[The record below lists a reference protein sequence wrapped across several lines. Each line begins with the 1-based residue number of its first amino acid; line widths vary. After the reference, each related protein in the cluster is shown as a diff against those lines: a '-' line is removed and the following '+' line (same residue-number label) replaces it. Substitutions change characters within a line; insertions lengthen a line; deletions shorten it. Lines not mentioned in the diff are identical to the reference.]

1 MVESVM
7 EKVDI
12 NESNKIDFS
21 EFLMASLSKD
31 LISEKTRIEQAFDM
45 FDQNGQGV
53 LTREDLE
60 NVMGPISQKYWEE
73 ILEDCDTN

>member
-31 LISEKTRIEQAFDM
+31 LISEKTRIE
-45 FDQNGQGV
+45 
-53 LTREDLE
+53 
-60 NVMGPISQKYWEE
+60 
-73 ILEDCDTN
+73 